1 VSAGKLSTR
10 EDRLHRGRKVTLAF
24 LMQGW
29 GQFFN
34 QIVLTVLLVIFNR
47 GTGGEPPYTEFAAQY
62 TFRISFAIPAI
73 GTLWLVYYRAFKM
86 KSASKQLDKAKK
98 KANVTGY
105 DVKSLKTTFSHF
117 GGRLFATSTGW
128 FFNDV
133 FFYGNKLFQSKFTE
147 ASELHAYTN
156 MATRPIYPCH
166 IRQP

>member
-1 VSAGKLSTR
+1 MENAVSAGKLSTR

-47 GTGGEPPYTEFAAQY
+47 GSGGEPPYTEFAAQY

-73 GTLWLVYYRAFKM
+73 GTLWLVYYRTFKM
-86 KSASKQLDKAKK
+86 KSASKQLEKAKK

-105 DVKSLKTTFSHF
+105 DINSLKMTFGNF
-117 GGRLFATSTGW
+117 GGRLFATASGW

-133 FFYGNKLFQSKFTE
+133 FFYGNKLFQSKLM
-147 ASELHAYTN
+147 SS
-156 MATRPIYPCH
+156 PKC
-166 IRQP
+166 